1 MKLIVNKILLKGTT
15 NSSFTTIL
23 KDVRD
28 NEKAWSTATLK
39 KSSTIKI
46 NIANL
51 FNNMYVK
58 NLPICYVRCLPMIL
72 AKYKNKM
79 DWFFLSKPTDMTFWT
94 NWGQT
99 FLFSREVHYVEGWK
113 WKKPEHYLNL
123 PYVVEVQ

>member
-15 NSSFTTIL
+15 NSSSTTIL

-28 NEKAWSTATLK
+28 NEKAWPTATLL

-46 NIANL
+46 ILLLFSITCMSKIYPFVTWGAYQWSLQNIKTKWIDFFYQNQQTWL
-51 FNNMYVK
+51 FG
-58 NLPICYVRCLPMIL
+58 
-72 AKYKNKM
+72 
-79 DWFFLSKPTDMTFWT
+79 PTEGKLF
-94 NWGQT
+94 
-99 FLFSREVHYVEGWK
+99 FSREVHYVEGWK